1 MKLFLKAVCCGVIL
15 TWAGQASAPA
25 GAFGPGEVVTR
36 FTILVGFPS
45 KDQPA
50 SEAPILVPG
59 TVIPVGPE
67 SGRGNEAAKTSMVD
81 KSLSFTRGVDK
92 LWATFRLDPER
103 RTQNS
108 ITILMSPGKPFDLP
122 AIENAGVRISTSLA
136 AFDGK
141 VATFRVVFRQGAK
154 VLADSTVNVALAE
167 WAVVGGMDGD
177 LAPYVFLIL
186 EPQKA
191 GMGEASVGMTAP
203 EILDRV
209 LPKYPEGA
217 RKERI
222 MGTVIVE
229 VLIDEKG
236 RVKDASVLTSPDD
249 RLGQAAL
256 EAVRLWTFRPA
267 RKMDG
272 SAVEVRSSISIEFK
286 LR

>member
-1 MKLFLKAVCCGVIL
+1 MKLILKTICCGVIL
-15 TWAGQASAPA
+15 AWASQASPA
-25 GAFGPGEVVTR
+25 AGPFGPGGVVTR
-36 FTILVGFPS
+36 FTILVGYPS

-67 SGRGNEAAKTSMVD
+67 SGRGSDAVKTSMVD
-81 KSLSFTRGVDK
+81 KSLSFAKGVDK
-92 LWATFRLDPER
+92 LWATFRLDPAR
-103 RTQNS
+103 RSQNS
-108 ITILMSPGKPFDLP
+108 TTSLMALGKTFDLP
-122 AIENAGVRISTSLA
+122 AIENAGVRISSTLA

-141 VATFRVVFRQGAK
+141 VATFRVVFRQAAK
-154 VLADSTVNVALAE
+154 VLADSTVNIALAE

-177 LAPYVFLIL
+177 LAPYIFLIL

-191 GMGEASVGMTAP
+191 GMGEASVGITAP

-217 RKERI
+217 RKNRV

-229 VLIDEKG
+229 VLVDEKG
-236 RVKDASVLTSPDD
+236 KVRDASVLASPDE
-249 RLGQAAL
+249 RLSQAAL
-256 EAVRLWTFRPA
+256 EAVRQWTFRPA

-272 SAVEVRSSISIEFK
+272 SPIEVSSSISIEFK